1 MRLIDA
7 DALIKMIK
15 ANMDI
20 FCGLLLCRGNVIS
33 FLFDLIKKAPTID
46 TVEVVH
52 GQWETD
58 KEDIAWGNPLKKK
71 RCTNCGKRPH
81 FDKVK
86 WEFILSDFCPNC
98 GAKMDK

>member
-7 DALIKMIK
+7 DKLDWWYKGRRI
-15 ANMDI
+15 
-20 FCGLLLCRGNVIS
+20 RRVI
-33 FLFDLIKKAPTID
+33 DDAPTID
-46 TVEVVH
+46 AVEVVH
-52 GQWETD
+52 GHWETD

-86 WEFILSDFCPNC
+86 WEFILSDYCPNC
-98 GAKMDK
+98 GAKMDGERKTE